1 MRVFR
6 RSRKISYSKNLNQ
19 SCAFKLRTGLNYIYT
34 IGMSI
39 DLVLRA
45 ERRAKLL
52 APEAPEGSRMTKQRL
67 ESFINTYAN
76 SEAAMN
82 FLVGDEARAGM
93 ERLSDSAGASGGDR
107 SGTTLSAR
115 PHGSRDG

>member
-52 APEAPEGSRMTKQRL
+52 APEAPEAT
-67 ESFINTYAN
+67 
-76 SEAAMN
+76 EATEAPEASAAPEA
-82 FLVGDEARAGM
+82 DENNEEKEA
-93 ERLSDSAGASGGDR
+93 E
-107 SGTTLSAR
+107 
-115 PHGSRDG
+115 